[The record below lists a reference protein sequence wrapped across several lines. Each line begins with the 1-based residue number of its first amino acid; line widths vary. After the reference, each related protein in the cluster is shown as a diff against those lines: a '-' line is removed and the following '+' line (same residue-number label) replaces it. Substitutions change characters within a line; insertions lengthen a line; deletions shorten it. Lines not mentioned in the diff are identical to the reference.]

1 MSCEGNRK
9 KIARFYQTPYH
20 SPLHPPYLCAV
31 HNLEPHFAWINLYSA
46 AQDPRSPFFEREY
59 NEFYFDKAVYNYY
72 IHPQWDQF
80 GSNTLYIK
88 ILFADYQEG
97 FAIIEMIGEWNDAL
111 YNDVMNLKR
120 EVLEILM
127 QDGIQKFVMIGENIM
142 NFHASD
148 DAYYEEWFQ
157 DVEEGWVA
165 MVNFRE
171 HVVQEFRRERI
182 DYYLNFGGELDD
194 IAWRTLGPR
203 QLFALVD
210 GILGRRLN

>member
-9 KIARFYQTPYH
+9 KIAQFHQTPYH
-20 SPLHPPYLCAV
+20 SPLHPPYLCTV
-31 HNLEPHFAWINLYSA
+31 HDLEPHFAWINLYSA

-111 YNDVMNLKR
+111 YNDVMHLKR

-127 QDGIQKFVMIGENIM
+127 QDGIRKFVMIGENVM

-157 DVEEGWVA
+157 DVEAGLRWS
-165 MVNFRE
+165 
-171 HVVQEFRRERI
+171 
-182 DYYLNFGGELDD
+182 
-194 IAWRTLGPR
+194 TLENTWCRNSAGN
-203 QLFALVD
+203 ASTSTS
-210 GILGRRLN
+210 ILGVSWTISLGARWVHDSYLLWLMEFLDGG

>member
-1 MSCEGNRK
+1 M
-9 KIARFYQTPYH
+9 YD
-20 SPLHPPYLCAV
+20 
-31 HNLEPHFAWINLYSA
+31 LEPHFAWINLYSA

-111 YNDVMNLKR
+111 YNDVMSLKR

-127 QDGIQKFVMIGENIM
+127 QDGIQKFVMIGENVM

-148 DAYYEEWFQ
+148 DAYYDIGFANGNQ
-157 DVEEGWVA
+157 I
-165 MVNFRE
+165 F
-171 HVVQEFRRERI
+171 FRR
-182 DYYLNFGGELDD
+182 DH
-194 IAWRTLGPR
+194 
-203 QLFALVD
+203 ALVSIHLLAFHENHGVFIAD
-210 GILGRRLN
+210 CAL